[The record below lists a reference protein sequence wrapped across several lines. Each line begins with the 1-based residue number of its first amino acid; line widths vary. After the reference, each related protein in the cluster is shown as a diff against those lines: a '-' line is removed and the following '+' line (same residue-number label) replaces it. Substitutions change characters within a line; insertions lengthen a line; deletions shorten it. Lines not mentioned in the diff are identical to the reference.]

1 MAREILLQPRQISI
15 STTLLAKVQ
24 TIAIGTADT
33 DAKQDEMFLH
43 KSGHAFVADAT
54 GTKLVGTGTGTVD
67 SKLVPIVTP
76 IDILP
81 RFAVPGT
88 LGDGSEILVNTAD
101 IRTTVDANGK
111 FKQLSLLQL
120 KNWINASISGDLGN
134 IGLIKIDALD
144 TTYGFIK
151 DKLLGSAV
159 ATGNPVSITLTPTAV
174 GNKTITITG
183 GIVFKSTQ
191 ITSVGTD
198 ALARYEIIAINGG
211 TI

>member
-43 KSGHAFVADAT
+43 KSGHAFVADVT

-88 LGDGSEILVNTAD
+88 LGDGSEVSKTNPINVQYFFTFEHPPTG
-101 IRTTVDANGK
+101 IMFK
-111 FKQLSLLQL
+111 FKE
-120 KNWINASISGDLGN
+120 D
-134 IGLIKIDALD
+134 
-144 TTYGFIK
+144 
-151 DKLLGSAV
+151 
-159 ATGNPVSITLTPTAV
+159 
-174 GNKTITITG
+174 
-183 GIVFKSTQ
+183 
-191 ITSVGTD
+191 
-198 ALARYEIIAINGG
+198 R
-211 TI
+211 